1 MMQKKQAWYSSIRFK
16 LIIPIALAFI
26 ALIGLN
32 TVFLTREAIGT
43 SEQILSELR
52 SEIVLRV
59 ASTLG
64 SKLEQAIKIN
74 EFHALAL
81 KNKILDVNNP
91 QNREGYFVA
100 TLKPFSDVAMTY
112 IGLPDGS
119 FYGAR
124 RIQDGTLQIVRN
136 NEMTSGNSEYYDI
149 NELGNSTTLAQV
161 FENFDARTRPWY
173 QTALEKKEVSFSSL
187 YSHFVF
193 KVPTITASIPYYD
206 DGQLIGVFGVD
217 FLMTWLGETLS
228 GMSVG
233 EHGSV
238 FIVDATNQLVASSTN
253 ESIFKIVDKK
263 AVNINAAESQNA
275 IIKAVIKKGIT
286 DSQPASLELDG
297 KSYLIGRD
305 TLNVYGIEWFV
316 YTIIDKADYTAGLS
330 AAIQRMNIVGIIA
343 TFMFLIFVVY
353 SNLKFSE
360 PILVLNTHAKML
372 ASGNFEKV
380 KSFKHSPEMTE
391 LIMSFN
397 DMGMRIQS
405 YVGDLQREVEKQ
417 TKKYEEAAI
426 EAQSANVAK
435 GRYLATMSHELR
447 TPLTGILGI
456 VELLKSTHLTEEQL
470 DYVNLAE
477 HTSHGL
483 LQVINGVLDYS
494 KIEAQQ
500 IEIEKLP
507 FEIKE
512 LEQDINGLAHLYVAN
527 RGLAFECVIDES
539 IPSHLIGD
547 RFRLRQ
553 VLTNL
558 MGNAVKFTKEGKIT
572 VMVER
577 VSIDPKL
584 ERVILRIKV
593 SDTGIGIPV
602 EQQLGLFEPF
612 NQAEVSTT
620 RKYGGTGLGLAICKE
635 LVELM
640 NGVISV
646 ESVVDVGST
655 FEFTCELG
663 FQ

>member
-1 MMQKKQAWYSSIRFK
+1 MQKKQAWYSSIRFK

>member
-1 MMQKKQAWYSSIRFK
+1 MQKKQAWYSSIRFK

-527 RGLAFECVIDES
+527 KGLAFECVIDES